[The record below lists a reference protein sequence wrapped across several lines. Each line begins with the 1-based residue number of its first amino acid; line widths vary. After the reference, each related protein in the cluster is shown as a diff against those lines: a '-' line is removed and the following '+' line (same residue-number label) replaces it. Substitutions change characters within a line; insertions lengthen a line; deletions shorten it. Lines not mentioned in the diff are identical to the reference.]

1 MDLSN
6 YPSTSKF
13 FNSENN
19 NKLGYLKDE
28 TKSQP
33 ILEFIGLRCKMYSYK
48 CENSETKKAKG
59 PSSRERH
66 FLSDSHQTH
75 TTGSGQIGQTNS
87 LSSKSFVLI
96 RRLRRLERLERRR
109 TTRIARAESQATESR
124 DEEVTTS
131 PPPPESQPLRDS
143 RRNSPPRA
151 SRRKSPPRDSRRNSP
166 PRDSRRNSPPRDSR
180 RNSPPRDSRR
190 NSPPRDSRRNS
201 PPRDSRR
208 NSPPRDSRRNSPP
221 RDSRRNSPPRDSRRN
236 SPPRDSRRNSPPR
249 ASRRNNFQTRW
260 GGEIGPGFQSY
271 GNFNQ
276 SEPLNRRLPQD
287 MELFQYNILK
297 KYMGHYVRHG
307 ALFDVCVRN
316 IIEDSENLI
325 DFLKKIE
332 PLPKTIRQHAVN
344 EWKEHKLARY
354 SYVLRVL
361 PGLLRII
368 I

>member
-143 RRNSPPRA
+143 RRNSPPR
-151 SRRKSPPRDSRRNSP
+151 DSRRNSP

-201 PPRDSRR
+201 PPRTPDEIHPHGTPDEIHPTGLQTKFAPTGLQTKFTTTGLQTKQLSNKMGGR
-208 NSPPRDSRRNSPP
+208 NRTRKKVKHILSDKDEDVEYLIPKKIAKKKPTHAAFDLNLSPPSTSVDELKIQPYSIYL
-221 RDSRRNSPPRDSRRN
+221 
-236 SPPRDSRRNSPPR
+236 
-249 ASRRNNFQTRW
+249 
-260 GGEIGPGFQSY
+260 GKGVGVEIKEFRKSY
-271 GNFNQ
+271 
-276 SEPLNRRLPQD
+276 
-287 MELFQYNILK
+287 
-297 KYMGHYVRHG
+297 YVAFSKTVDG
-307 ALFDVCVRN
+307 DVRN
-316 IIEDSENLI
+316 RFNLALDQLPILLKAVETLVQYVKDQPSNSGIE
-325 DFLKKIE
+325 
-332 PLPKTIRQHAVN
+332 
-344 EWKEHKLARY
+344 
-354 SYVLRVL
+354 
-361 PGLLRII
+361 
-368 I
+368 